1 MASHPNGPPPLFAP
15 GSGQMN
21 TGMSMGRSTAAA
33 VLNLDDIF
41 GDVMFTPDG
50 DTVFL
55 SEQSNDDLL
64 NSGEGNQVATMA
76 SKPDASGN
84 FRPTAAA
91 GGLYTTQLHEGDKPA
106 LTMGAAAPDVP
117 KMAPVPFKTAPQA
130 GHHLQYAAPKKKR
143 TAAEKSADRKMSE
156 QQKVERR
163 YVFVFFVV
171 VYDCDLF
178 VFLSRYLKQCILYS
192 CKQ

>member
-15 GSGQMN
+15 GSGQMS
-21 TGMSMGRSTAAA
+21 TGSTYARSSGAA

-41 GDVMFTPDG
+41 GDVMFTPEG

-55 SEQSNDDLL
+55 SEQPKDELL
-64 NSGEGNQVATMA
+64 NSGEGAQVATMA
-76 SKPDASGN
+76 SKPDESGN

-91 GGLYTTQLHEGDKPA
+91 GGLYTTQLHDGAKPS
-106 LTMGAAAPDVP
+106 LTMGAAAPDV
-117 KMAPVPFKTAPQA
+117 KKTAAVPFKSAPQA
-130 GHHLQYAAPKKKR
+130 GHHLQFAAPKKKR

-163 YVFVFFVV
+163 YVTIVTF
-171 VYDCDLF
+171 
-178 VFLSRYLKQCILYS
+178 
-192 CKQ
+192 